1 MFIWWTPAGRHTW
14 RKRKGVSTLA
24 FCKVKVS
31 YFFTF
36 WHHAFLHGT
45 YFNATCWK
53 VGQRETII
61 GPDCHETLLVFWILV
76 WPNPKLMWSF
86 NFGDD
91 LQQPGSGSIVIWRRR
106 NIAHTDLFLQAI
118 IIVFCSNGAIWKNL
132 FV

>member
-76 WPNPKLMWSF
+76 WFTTTSKRVYCYMKEKEHSTYWFISTGNHHCVLFQWCYLKEFICL
-86 NFGDD
+86 
-91 LQQPGSGSIVIWRRR
+91 
-106 NIAHTDLFLQAI
+106 NILLP
-118 IIVFCSNGAIWKNL
+118 SS
-132 FV
+132 